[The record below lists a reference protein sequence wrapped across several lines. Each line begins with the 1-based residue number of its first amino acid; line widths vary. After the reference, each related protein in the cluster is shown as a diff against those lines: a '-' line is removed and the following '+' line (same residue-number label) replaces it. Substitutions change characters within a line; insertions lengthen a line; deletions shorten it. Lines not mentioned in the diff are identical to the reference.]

1 MYNSSK
7 LGIIL
12 AGGIGTRLYPL
23 SNYINKHL
31 LPVYDKPMLDYSLS
45 PLILMGIKKI
55 LIVSDLKT
63 IKNLKKR
70 YGNGKF
76 LNINIKYSIQE
87 KPNGI
92 PEIFKLESKYISNF
106 KKICLMLGDN
116 FFYGS
121 NLTSFLKT
129 RFETFQNSEI
139 FTYKVKNTWDY
150 GILELDK
157 NGNPKKIIE
166 KPFKTSSNLAITGM
180 YFFNNKVINRIKE
193 IKPSSRGELEITD
206 LIKIYLKQKELSVSV
221 LPRGTTWYDAGSP
234 KRLLELSEFVRHIE
248 ERQGYKIHCLEEIAL
263 RIGLINK
270 KNYKI
275 LISNYPKSE
284 YKDYLNKLINEEV

>member
-1 MYNSSK
+1 MCDSTN

-12 AGGIGTRLYPL
+12 AGGTGTRLYPL
-23 SNYINKHL
+23 SKYINKHL

-45 PLILMGIKKI
+45 SLLLIGIKNI

-76 LNINIKYSIQE
+76 LNFKIKYSIQE

-92 PEIFKLESKYISNF
+92 PEIFKLEDKFISNF
-106 KKICLMLGDN
+106 KKICLILGDN

-121 NLTSFLKT
+121 NLTNFFKI
-129 RFETFQNSEI
+129 RFNEFQFSEI
-139 FTYKVKNTWDY
+139 FTYKVKNTRDY
-150 GILELDK
+150 GILEYDK
-157 NGNPKKIIE
+157 NKNPIKISE
-166 KPFKTSSNLAITGM
+166 KPIKTKSNLAITGI
-180 YFFNNKVINRIKE
+180 YFFNNEVVKRVKK

-206 LIKIYLKQKELSVSV
+206 LINIYLKKKELSVSI
-221 LPRGTTWYDAGSP
+221 LPRGSTWYDAGSTT
-234 KRLLELSEFVRHIE
+234 RLIELSEFVRRIE
-248 ERQGYKIHCLEEIAL
+248 DRQGYKIHCLEEIAL
-263 RIGLINK
+263 RIKLISK
-270 KNYKI
+270 KEYKI

-284 YKDYLNKLINEEV
+284 YKDYLQKLIYEEV

>member
-1 MYNSSK
+1 MHKSSK

-12 AGGIGTRLYPL
+12 AGGTGSRLYPL

-76 LNINIKYSIQE
+76 LNIDIKYSIQE

-92 PEIFKLESKYISNF
+92 PEIFKLESKYISKF
-106 KKICLMLGDN
+106 HKICLMLGDN

-121 NLTSFLKT
+121 NLTNFLKT
-129 RFETFQNSEI
+129 RFDVFQHSEI

-157 NGNPKKIIE
+157 NKSPKEITE
-166 KPFKTSSNLAITGM
+166 KPLKTNSNLAITGM
-180 YFFNNKVINRIKE
+180 YFFNSDVVNRIKM

-206 LIKIYLKQKELSVSV
+206 LIKTYLEKKELSVSI

-234 KRLLELSEFVRHIE
+234 KRLIELSEFVRHIE

-263 RIGLINK
+263 RIGLISKN
-270 KNYKI
+270 NYKK
-275 LISNYPKSE
+275 LISNYPKCE
-284 YKDYLNKLINEEV
+284 YKDYLNKIIYEEI